1 MCGFTQRTSKDTGNN
16 FSLWTSRP
24 QEISKRSFIQ
34 SISFAI
40 ELAGDLPEVIRTL
53 LLVLSKKAQQ
63 YAVLKGKTFTL
74 KNGVQILQGAI
85 KLNPA

>member
-1 MCGFTQRTSKDTGNN
+1 
-16 FSLWTSRP
+16 
-24 QEISKRSFIQ
+24 
-34 SISFAI
+34 
-40 ELAGDLPEVIRTL
+40 LAGDLPEVIRTL

>member
-1 MCGFTQRTSKDTGNN
+1 M
-16 FSLWTSRP
+16 
-24 QEISKRSFIQ
+24 
-34 SISFAI
+34 
-40 ELAGDLPEVIRTL
+40 IRTL

-85 KLNPA
+85 KLNPAGIYYKAGQEAGTVVEPVPYFHYKL